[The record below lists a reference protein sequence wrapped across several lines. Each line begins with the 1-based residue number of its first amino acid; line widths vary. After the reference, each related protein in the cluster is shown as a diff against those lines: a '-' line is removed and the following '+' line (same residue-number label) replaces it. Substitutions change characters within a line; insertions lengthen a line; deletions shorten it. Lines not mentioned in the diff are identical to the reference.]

1 MQKKKE
7 VRQRN
12 CIAKDLYVNAKFK
25 HKVEKSYKER
35 IKLQEESEQQEEIA
49 EYLKGTAAERDLNN
63 GETTSN

>member
-25 HKVEKSYKER
+25 HKMEKSYKER
-35 IKLQEESEQQEEIA
+35 IKLQEESEQEQDIKDYMNGKTEIQE
-49 EYLKGTAAERDLNN
+49 
-63 GETTSN
+63 